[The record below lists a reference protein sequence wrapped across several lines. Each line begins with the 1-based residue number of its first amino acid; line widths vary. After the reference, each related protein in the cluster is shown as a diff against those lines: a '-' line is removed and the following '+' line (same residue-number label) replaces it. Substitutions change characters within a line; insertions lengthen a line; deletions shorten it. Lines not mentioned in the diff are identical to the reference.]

1 MCGAK
6 TPTPQAPPAPIP
18 VRDTKIDAL
27 ANRQAAARRSTT
39 SGYESTMLTGA
50 GGLPGAPPS
59 TASPTLGG

>member
-18 VRDTKIDAL
+18 VRDTKIEAT
-27 ANRQAAARRSTT
+27 ANRQSAARRSAA
-39 SGYESTMLTGA
+39 SGYESTMLTG
-50 GGLPGAPPS
+50 GGLSSAAP